1 MLDVTFEPGSEST
14 PLVAPTPSHD
24 VELIRGLCER
34 ILRQNWCEG
43 VMPDGTPFAFTAPNV
58 GHYPWQFYWD
68 SCFTAITW
76 RHFDPERSRREL
88 ESLLAAQR
96 PDGFIGHTLFWNRP
110 LTGGRRFTYNV
121 VSRNASMTSSIQP
134 PALAWAW
141 RLAIGDPAAE
151 PRIMRHHEWLAEHRD
166 LDGDGL
172 LWIVQPDESGLDAS
186 PQFDPI
192 WRHRAHGLPGFV
204 RLVDRNRRLGYD
216 LGAIDRAGGPVVCEV
231 TTNVLYNLSR
241 LALGL
246 PSLTQTLIDRCYDER
261 RGLFM
266 PLTRPAPQGL
276 PSATI
281 AALTPLALPD
291 LPDEIARRLIEE
303 HLLAPEKFWAPVP
316 PTSVS
321 QDDPRFSIRDR
332 GYLHQLRYW
341 RGPTWINT
349 AWLCWIGLRRLGY
362 NRPAAELARRL
373 AATILRS
380 GLREYYNPYT
390 GSGMGAVDFGW
401 STLILEMI

>member
-1 MLDVTFEPGSEST
+1 VTLPPDRE
-14 PLVAPTPSHD
+14 LVSA
-24 VELIRGLCER
+24 LCER
-34 ILRQNWCEG
+34 ILRQNWREG
-43 VMPDGTPFAFTAPNV
+43 AMPDGTPFAYTSPSL

-68 SCFTAITW
+68 SCFTAIAW
-76 RHFDPERSRREL
+76 RHFDRERSHREL

-96 PDGFIGHTLFWNRP
+96 PDGFIGHTIFWDTP

-121 VSRNASMTSSIQP
+121 VARNAATTSSIQP
-134 PALAWAW
+134 PVLAWAW
-141 RLAIGDPAAE
+141 SLAVGDPAAE
-151 PRIMRHHEWLAEHRD
+151 PRIMRHHDWLAEHRD

-204 RLVDRNRRLGYD
+204 RLVARNRRLGYD
-216 LGAIDRAGGPVVCEV
+216 LRAIDRAGGPVCCEV

-241 LALGL
+241 LTLGL

-266 PLTRPAPQGL
+266 PLARPAPREL
-276 PSATI
+276 PATTI

-291 LPDEIARRLIEE
+291 LPEEIGQRLIEQ
-303 HLLAPEKFWAPVP
+303 HLLAPDRFWAPVP

-321 QDDPRFSIRDR
+321 QADPRFRLRDT

-349 AWLCWIGLRRLGY
+349 AWLCWIGLRRFSHG
-362 NRPAAELARRL
+362 RQAAELARRL
-373 AATILRS
+373 SATILRS

-390 GSGMGAVDFGW
+390 GAGMGAIDFGW
-401 STLILEMI
+401 SALILEMI

>member
-1 MLDVTFEPGSEST
+1 MSDVTIDPRSEST
-14 PLVAPTPSHD
+14 PLVPRTPPRD
-24 VELIRGLCER
+24 AELLRSLCER
-34 ILRQNWCEG
+34 ILGQNWREG
-43 VMPDGTPFAFTAPNV
+43 AMPDGTPFAYTSPSL

-68 SCFTAITW
+68 SCFTAIAW
-76 RHFDPERSRREL
+76 RHFDRDRPRREL
-88 ESLLAAQR
+88 ESLLAPQR
-96 PDGFIGHTLFWNRP
+96 ADGFIGHTIFWDTP

-121 VSRNASMTSSIQP
+121 VSRNAAMTSSIQP

-141 RLAIGDPAAE
+141 SLAVGDPAAE
-151 PRIMRHHEWLAEHRD
+151 PRIMRQHEWLAEHRD

-204 RLVDRNRRLGYD
+204 RLVARNRRLGYD
-216 LGAIDRAGGPVVCEV
+216 LRAIDRAGGPVVCEV
-231 TTNVLYNLSR
+231 MTNVLYNLSR

-246 PSLTQTLIDRCYDER
+246 PSLTPALIDRCYDER
-261 RGLFM
+261 RGLFL
-266 PLTRPAPQGL
+266 PLARPTPRAPFA
-276 PSATI
+276 ATI

-291 LPDEIARRLIEE
+291 LPDEIGRRLIEQ
-303 HLLAPEKFWAPVP
+303 HLLAPDRFWAPVP

-321 QDDPRFSIRDR
+321 QDDPGFSLRDT

-349 AWLCWIGLRRLGY
+349 AWLCWIGLRRLGF
-362 NRPAAELARRL
+362 NRQAAELARRL

-380 GLREYYNPYT
+380 GLREYYNPFT
-390 GSGMGAVDFGW
+390 GRGMGAVDFGW
-401 STLILEMI
+401 SALILEMI

>member
-1 MLDVTFEPGSEST
+1 MSGVTIEPGSELT
-14 PLVAPTPSHD
+14 PLVARTLPHD
-24 VELIRGLCER
+24 VELVRELCER
-34 ILRQNWCEG
+34 ILRQNWREG
-43 VMPDGTPFAFTAPNV
+43 VMPDGTPFAFTAPSV

-121 VSRNASMTSSIQP
+121 VSRNAAMTSSIQP

-204 RLVDRNRRLGYD
+204 RLVARNRRLGYD
-216 LGAIDRAGGPVVCEV
+216 LHAIDRAGGPVVCEV

-266 PLTRPAPQGL
+266 PLTRPAPDGRL
-276 PSATI
+276 SATI

-291 LPDEIARRLIEE
+291 LPDEIGRRLVEE
-303 HLLAPEKFWAPVP
+303 HLLAPDRFWAPVP

-321 QDDPRFSIRDR
+321 QDDPRFRIRDT

-390 GSGMGAVDFGW
+390 GSGMGAIDFGW

>member
-1 MLDVTFEPGSEST
+1 MRDVTIEPDPESAPLEPLT
-14 PLVAPTPSHD
+14 PPHD
-24 VELIRGLCER
+24 VELVRERCER
-34 ILRQNWCEG
+34 ILRQNWHEG
-43 VMPDGTPFAFTAPNV
+43 AMPDGTPFAFTAPSV

-76 RHFDPERSRREL
+76 RHFEPERSRREL

-96 PDGFIGHTLFWNRP
+96 PDGFIGHTIFWDRP
-110 LTGGRRFTYNV
+110 LTGARRFTYNV

-151 PRIMRHHEWLAEHRD
+151 PRITRHHEWLAEHRN

-192 WRHRAHGLPGFV
+192 WRHRAHGLPGYV
-204 RLVDRNRRLGYD
+204 RLVARNRRLGYN
-216 LGAIDRAGGPVVCEV
+216 LPAIDRAGGPVVCEV

-246 PSLTQTLIDRCYDER
+246 PSLTQTLIARCYDER

-266 PLTRPAPQGL
+266 PIARPAPRGRTA
-276 PSATI
+276 ATI

-291 LPDEIARRLIEE
+291 LPDEIGRRLIEE
-303 HLLAPEKFWAPVP
+303 HLLAPDRFWAPVP

-321 QDDPRFSIRDR
+321 QNDPGFTVRDT

-362 NRPAAELARRL
+362 IRPAAELARRL

-390 GSGMGAVDFGW
+390 GRGMGAVDFGW